1 MEQRVLIF
9 GDQYI
14 NKNAFRKDK
23 KPIRIDKR
31 DIKRIVLS
39 KKDWSGKK
47 YSFKFFLGYI
57 TNHIKLLCINLPQMN
72 GYVKYFD
79 SNNKYMN
86 ILVHHEELLKKYN
99 KIWDKISKKK
109 AWYWTSV

>member
-39 KKDWSGKK
+39 KKD
-47 YSFKFFLGYI
+47 
-57 TNHIKLLCINLPQMN
+57 
-72 GYVKYFD
+72 
-79 SNNKYMN
+79 
-86 ILVHHEELLKKYN
+86 
-99 KIWDKISKKK
+99 
-109 AWYWTSV
+109 